1 MALFFSNERNELVPI
16 AIQLFQKSADDN
28 PVSIDNYHC
37 FLAYQTFPV
46 EGKDLK
52 QLHTSLQNLVQLTCQ
67 VIRELVKVWCEFSLD
82 PERNKTLYM
91 VIACE

>member
-37 FLAYQTFPV
+37 LLAYQTFQV

-52 QLHTSLQNLVQLTCQ
+52 QLHTSLQNSVQLTCL
-67 VIRELVKVWCEFSLD
+67 VIRELVKVSYEFSLD